1 MLDFPSPVFYAE
13 DPSLFPTVAHPG
25 EDVGFDLRSAHYYH
39 IEDTTVLVET
49 GVKVWLPPA
58 QWPFMF
64 ELQIRSRSGL
74 AKQGIIVAN
83 QPGTIDPGFKDS
95 IKVLLMNTHL
105 DTHFHVEQGDR
116 IAQAVFNV
124 VINPQHVNM
133 CTDIFEFQ
141 QLQSAYRKRGEG
153 GFGSSGIQ

>member
-1 MLDFPSPVFYAE
+1 MFDFPSPVFYAE

-25 EDVGFDLRSAHYYH
+25 EDVGFDLRAAHYYH

-49 GVKVWLPPA
+49 GVKVWLPSAP
-58 QWPFMF
+58 WPFMF

-95 IKVLLMNTHL
+95 IKVLLMNTHP
-105 DTHFHVEQGDR
+105 DTHFNIEPGDR

-124 VINPQHVNM
+124 AIDPRYVER

-141 QLQSAYRKRGEG
+141 QLHSVYQDRGEN
-153 GFGSSGIQ
+153 GFGSSGI